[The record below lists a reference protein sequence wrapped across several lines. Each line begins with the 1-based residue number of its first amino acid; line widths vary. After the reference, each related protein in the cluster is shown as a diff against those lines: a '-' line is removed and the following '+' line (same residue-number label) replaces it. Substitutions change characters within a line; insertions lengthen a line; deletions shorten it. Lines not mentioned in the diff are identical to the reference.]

1 MEDAATVEI
10 SRSQIWQQVMNS
22 VTYTDTKNLATKEL
36 VREILKSE
44 AARLVSAG
52 WDSAKIEAASAL
64 FERVS
69 LDDNYA
75 DFLTLPALE
84 MID

>member
-22 VTYTDTKNLATKEL
+22 VTYADTKNLATKEL

>member
-22 VTYTDTKNLATKEL
+22 VTYADTKNLATKEL

-52 WDSAKIEAASAL
+52 WDSEKIKAASAL